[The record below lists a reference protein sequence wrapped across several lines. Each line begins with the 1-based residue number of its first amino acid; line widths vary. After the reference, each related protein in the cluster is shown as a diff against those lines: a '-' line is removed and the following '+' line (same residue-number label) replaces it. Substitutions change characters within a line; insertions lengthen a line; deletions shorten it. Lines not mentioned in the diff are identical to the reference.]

1 MTGPKF
7 KLRPIL
13 IHEEDHDILAMKN
26 VDVHLWPHDDRISI
40 ESSNGG
46 CHDSVFVEEIPA
58 FIKALKGWLRDYKAR
73 IKMEK
78 SQ

>member
-1 MTGPKF
+1 M
-7 KLRPIL
+7 RPDL
-13 IHEEDHDILAMKN
+13 IHVEDHDILVMKN
-26 VDVHLWPHDDRISI
+26 VDVHLWPQGGCISI

-46 CHDSVFVEEIPA
+46 CHDSVFAEELPA
-58 FIKALKGWLRDYKAR
+58 LIKALRGWLRDYKAR